1 MWLIEGTPRPLYAP
15 TITLGESSDAT
26 KTDPNIGT
34 IFSRGTYYFT
44 YAFHPG
50 TQNWLLLTHKQGG
63 KMGPITKF
71 EAPSQF
77 NKVTFTN
84 LQPLRGY
91 SKILYMSRDG
101 KNFSKID
108 TISTRNRNDVSLRY
122 KTMFSEHSEKSE
134 LKPYD
139 GEENTT

>member
-1 MWLIEGTPRPLYAP
+1 
-15 TITLGESSDAT
+15 
-26 KTDPNIGT
+26 
-34 IFSRGTYYFT
+34 
-44 YAFHPG
+44 
-50 TQNWLLLTHKQGG
+50 
-63 KMGPITKF
+63 MGPITKF

-101 KNFSKID
+101 KNFFKID
-108 TISTRNRNDVSLRY
+108 TIPTRNRSDISLRY
-122 KTMFSEHSEKSE
+122 KTMFSEYLEKSE

-139 GEENTT
+139 GEENLT